1 MGFIKIDSED
11 GSEKSTAKKAE
22 VKNGNYT
29 MDNVRSMV
37 KQVAE
42 LDEQIKELREEK
54 KKIVEDF
61 VDEYNVPKKEVTEAI
76 KMLKGD
82 IDPEVTASIYAGIAD
97 LVDIA

>member
-1 MGFIKIDSED
+1 MSFTKLDMGEET
-11 GSEKSTAKKAE
+11 EKTTTKKAE

>member
-1 MGFIKIDSED
+1 MGFIKIDVASEET
-11 GSEKSTAKKAE
+11 EKTTKKAE